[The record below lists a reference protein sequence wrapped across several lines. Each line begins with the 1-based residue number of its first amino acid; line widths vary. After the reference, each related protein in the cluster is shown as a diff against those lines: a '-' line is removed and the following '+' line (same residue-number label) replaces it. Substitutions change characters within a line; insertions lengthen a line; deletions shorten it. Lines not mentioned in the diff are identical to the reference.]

1 MCGFYAGLHNSR
13 KMFIE
18 IVKNAYLVYM
28 QIIEK
33 GNNLANSYTGL
44 QIMHL
49 KTIELTLKLIFVFF
63 FIIAFISIKIHFQI
77 SNHKYRIEKIKK
89 QKC

>member
-33 GNNLANSYTGL
+33 ENNFANSYTGL

-49 KTIELTLKLIFVFF
+49 IL
-63 FIIAFISIKIHFQI
+63 IKINFQI
-77 SNHKYRIEKIKK
+77 SNQKYRIEKIKK